1 MHKMCEEMIS
11 SALRNQPLIP
21 HYAAASTLPPVITY
35 IGANKKMVV
44 EPPVI
49 EPSLAPQTH
58 RVHDYEDLANSEAES
73 SYDVVDASSS
83 SDYSVDYSYS
93 SVYEGS
99 AEYED
104 DLTDDEN
111 VDEDYRKTV

>member
-1 MHKMCEEMIS
+1 MCDEMIS
-11 SALRNQPLIP
+11 TALRNQPLIP

-49 EPSLAPQTH
+49 EPSPAPQTH
-58 RVHDYEDLANSEAES
+58 RVHHYEEEEEVANAES
-73 SYDVVDASSS
+73 SYDASSS

-93 SVYEGS
+93 SIYEGS
-99 AEYED
+99 AEYE